1 MKEMRI
7 TVLVVGA
14 ILAAVVLSNALYTV
28 AETEQ
33 VIVTQFGKPVGRP
46 ITTPGLKLKMPFTQT
61 VQRFEK
67 RFMEWDGDPNQIPT
81 KDKRFIWVDSYARWR
96 ITDPLLFFQRL
107 RDERGAQSRL
117 DDILDGETRNTIAK
131 NELIDLVRSTN
142 RPFVVAED
150 VAELSQPEAAEK
162 VAHGRDKLTQEVL
175 QNARRRTGDL
185 GIEILDF
192 RIKQINY
199 VEAVR
204 QEVYAR
210 MISERKRIAELY
222 RSEGAGEAARIAG
235 EKERQLRVV
244 ESEAYRQAQEIRG
257 KADAQAADIYAAAY
271 NRDPDFYRFL
281 KSMNTLR
288 ESIDPDTTL
297 ILSTDSELLRY
308 LNSAKS
314 ASHAPARYRAGA
326 SVAGPWSLVQGCD
339 VVAAPARVRRHEH
352 AAFFRAGALPD
363 GLVPRSGD
371 GRKHGRGSDLD
382 CSEGVERRPV
392 GLLDAC
398 RHLQGAACRGRR
410 RGGRGSG
417 LLLRA
422 GTGRRDAGQRRPL
435 DRPVPARE
443 GERGAGQADLEQGRR
458 DFRHDRDD
466 RGDLLLRDAGR
477 RHDAE
482 AGVGPP
488 RRHRR
493 RAAGPRLFQDGRPEE
508 DGRRGDAGL
517 RRVPEDPEEG
527 LSPRGS
533 PHPVGRRERVGAG
546 AALHAVV
553 GIRREVL
560 QHFPD
565 GLGLGARLLRPL
577 LGRPELPFSVRIA
590 ARSARWTSRTAAAAF
605 LPASTPGWW

>member
-1 MKEMRI
+1 MKEIRI
-7 TVLVVGA
+7 TVVLV
-14 ILAAVVLSNALYTV
+14 AAAVAFVVLSSSLYTV
-28 AETEQ
+28 KETEQ

-61 VQRFEK
+61 VHAFEK

-162 VAHGRDKLTQEVL
+162 VAHGREKLTQEVL

-257 KADAQAADIYAAAY
+257 KADAHAADIYAAAY

-281 KSMNTLR
+281 KSMVTLR
-288 ESIDPDTTL
+288 ESIDPETTL
-297 ILSTDSELLRY
+297 LLSTDSDLLRY
-308 LNSAKS
+308 LNSAK
-314 ASHAPARYRAGA
+314 
-326 SVAGPWSLVQGCD
+326 
-339 VVAAPARVRRHEH
+339 
-352 AAFFRAGALPD
+352 
-363 GLVPRSGD
+363 
-371 GRKHGRGSDLD
+371 
-382 CSEGVERRPV
+382 
-392 GLLDAC
+392 
-398 RHLQGAACRGRR
+398 
-410 RGGRGSG
+410 
-417 LLLRA
+417 
-422 GTGRRDAGQRRPL
+422 
-435 DRPVPARE
+435 
-443 GERGAGQADLEQGRR
+443 
-458 DFRHDRDD
+458 
-466 RGDLLLRDAGR
+466 
-477 RHDAE
+477 
-482 AGVGPP
+482 
-488 RRHRR
+488 
-493 RAAGPRLFQDGRPEE
+493 
-508 DGRRGDAGL
+508 
-517 RRVPEDPEEG
+517 
-527 LSPRGS
+527 
-533 PHPVGRRERVGAG
+533 
-546 AALHAVV
+546 
-553 GIRREVL
+553 
-560 QHFPD
+560 
-565 GLGLGARLLRPL
+565 
-577 LGRPELPFSVRIA
+577 
-590 ARSARWTSRTAAAAF
+590 
-605 LPASTPGWW
+605 

>member
-1 MKEMRI
+1 MKEIRI

-28 AETEQ
+28 SETEQ
-33 VIVTQFGKPVGRP
+33 IVVTQFGKPVGKP
-46 ITTPGLKLKMPFTQT
+46 IMTPGLKLKMPFTQT

-150 VAELSQPEAAEK
+150 VADLSQPEAAEK
-162 VAHGRDKLTQEVL
+162 VDHGREKLTQEVL
-175 QNARRRTGDL
+175 ANARRRTGDL

-281 KSMNTLR
+281 KSMGTLR
-288 ESIDPDTTL
+288 ESIDPETTL
-297 ILSTDSELLRY
+297 ILSTDNELLRY
-308 LNSAKS
+308 LGSAK
-314 ASHAPARYRAGA
+314 
-326 SVAGPWSLVQGCD
+326 
-339 VVAAPARVRRHEH
+339 
-352 AAFFRAGALPD
+352 
-363 GLVPRSGD
+363 
-371 GRKHGRGSDLD
+371 
-382 CSEGVERRPV
+382 
-392 GLLDAC
+392 
-398 RHLQGAACRGRR
+398 
-410 RGGRGSG
+410 
-417 LLLRA
+417 
-422 GTGRRDAGQRRPL
+422 
-435 DRPVPARE
+435 
-443 GERGAGQADLEQGRR
+443 
-458 DFRHDRDD
+458 
-466 RGDLLLRDAGR
+466 
-477 RHDAE
+477 
-482 AGVGPP
+482 
-488 RRHRR
+488 
-493 RAAGPRLFQDGRPEE
+493 
-508 DGRRGDAGL
+508 
-517 RRVPEDPEEG
+517 
-527 LSPRGS
+527 
-533 PHPVGRRERVGAG
+533 
-546 AALHAVV
+546 
-553 GIRREVL
+553 
-560 QHFPD
+560 
-565 GLGLGARLLRPL
+565 
-577 LGRPELPFSVRIA
+577 
-590 ARSARWTSRTAAAAF
+590 
-605 LPASTPGWW
+605 